1 MMNELPPTFSH
12 QPPRGYKYQVV
23 PFKTNV
29 IAVWTIHLGQF
40 VYNSGGVSRCIWGF
54 YNTKKQQYHAPINSK
69 RVGDVVD
76 INRTTPY
83 TAMQLN
89 LTPLEIAFS

>member
-1 MMNELPPTFSH
+1 MNELPPTFPH

-23 PFKTNV
+23 PFKTNIV
-29 IAVWTIHLGQF
+29 AVWTVYLGQF
-40 VYNSGGVSRCIWGF
+40 VYNSGGVSRSIWGY
-54 YNTKKQQYHAPINSK
+54 YNTKKQQYYAPINSK

-76 INRTTPY
+76 INRTSPY